1 MVVPTSSS
9 NGPRPRNRAAGWSV
23 VLALL
28 GLATI
33 PAAAAVTEARGDLR
47 LIHAGFAVPLAG
59 AFAIAAI
66 RLSRRARRRLERT
79 LGRAGGRRTARVG
92 QVLGWLAL
100 YLALTASISVAV
112 YAIEYYLLS

>member
-1 MVVPTSSS
+1 MSSS

-47 LIHAGFAVPLAG
+47 LIHAGFAVPLAA

-66 RLSRRARRRLERT
+66 RLARRARRRLERT
-79 LGRAGGRRTARVG
+79 LGRAGGRRTARTG
-92 QVLGWLAL
+92 QVLGWVAL
-100 YLALTASISVAV
+100 YVALTASISVAV
-112 YAIEYYLLS
+112 YAVEFYLLS